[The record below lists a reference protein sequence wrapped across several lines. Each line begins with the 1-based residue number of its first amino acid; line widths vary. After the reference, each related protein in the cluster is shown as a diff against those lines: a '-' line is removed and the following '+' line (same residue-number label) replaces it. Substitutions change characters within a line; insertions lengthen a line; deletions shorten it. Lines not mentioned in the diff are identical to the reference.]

1 LSGTQFGEH
10 ISLALVRCPSWAE
23 LKMRFVLDR
32 LPVAAPFEAELDAQ
46 CTYRFVFR
54 RLVQVF
60 CTFENSNIEGDA
72 KVVVGV
78 TAASLRDNL
87 AGLATPLLVKI
98 VLLLVG
104 AETANNLDGD
114 SRFGRL
120 KDQRAG

>member
-1 LSGTQFGEH
+1 MNSHSSKPRLSARPGTKRKAEKVRRCGLRVEVFTGTLSGTQFGEH

-60 CTFENSNIEGDA
+60 CTFENSNIEG
-72 KVVVGV
+72 
-78 TAASLRDNL
+78 
-87 AGLATPLLVKI
+87 
-98 VLLLVG
+98 
-104 AETANNLDGD
+104 
-114 SRFGRL
+114 
-120 KDQRAG
+120 